1 MRADD
6 CAVEKLEL
14 KFFLPHPTLG
24 PIRITSGNFEC
35 VGSPN
40 DQNLKIHDLR
50 RWRADNGSCNNARS
64 KLSTSFDCIVGVF
77 NTSRSHLGGMC
88 QERKQYRKRRRHKTT
103 HFVARA
109 SGHPWRCYS
118 VQAGTGGCDTVFPWL
133 PGETH
138 TSTVLHSDPPGPRLH
153 LWGPHFSRFGGRNTT
168 ARSTASARMKVCGTF
183 PRSMPRL
190 SGARSLGHPSGT
202 PFSFDGCVG
211 SDLTGGWDILLYE
224 KVALPLVGN
233 TIINTTSVHLS
244 QSLRGSLAS
253 LLKRDRIKDF
263 FRFPVNGLFDG
274 SKKLWFLRRRSVRCR
289 LRRL

>member
-1 MRADD
+1 
-6 CAVEKLEL
+6 
-14 KFFLPHPTLG
+14 
-24 PIRITSGNFEC
+24 
-35 VGSPN
+35 
-40 DQNLKIHDLR
+40 
-50 RWRADNGSCNNARS
+50 
-64 KLSTSFDCIVGVF
+64 
-77 NTSRSHLGGMC
+77 
-88 QERKQYRKRRRHKTT
+88 
-103 HFVARA
+103 
-109 SGHPWRCYS
+109 
-118 VQAGTGGCDTVFPWL
+118 
-133 PGETH
+133 
-138 TSTVLHSDPPGPRLH
+138 
-153 LWGPHFSRFGGRNTT
+153 
-168 ARSTASARMKVCGTF
+168 
-183 PRSMPRL
+183 MPRL